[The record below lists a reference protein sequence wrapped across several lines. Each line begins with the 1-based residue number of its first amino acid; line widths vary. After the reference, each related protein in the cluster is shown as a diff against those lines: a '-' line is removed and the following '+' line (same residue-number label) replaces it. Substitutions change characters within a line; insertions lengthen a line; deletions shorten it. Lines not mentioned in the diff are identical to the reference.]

1 MSNIRKTTI
10 SIITPLFKGKLFIK
24 SLLEMIEGCA
34 STALDYAKI
43 EWIVSN
49 DCPEEE
55 IEFNDDP
62 KSFMVTVLNTDVNR
76 GIQGARVRGLEAATG
91 EYVLFLDQDDWISA
105 NWVRSQ
111 LEHIGDAD
119 ACVCSATRDGK
130 KFYDTIQ
137 RSSLDICVTKEY
149 NISDNWGFIPGQ
161 VLIKREA
168 IPELWKNKWLKWN
181 CCDDYFLWL
190 LMFAKGCSFAMNRDV
205 LYDHRSTGSNQ
216 SMNTF
221 EWYKST
227 QELIE
232 ILEEENILSETEMQ
246 QFKMA
251 RQKQMDESFL
261 DKTWCN
267 IKLDLP
273 CVLG

>member
-137 RSSLDICVTKEY
+137 IGRASC
-149 NISDNWGFIPGQ
+149 
-161 VLIKREA
+161 RE
-168 IPELWKNKWLKWN
+168 
-181 CCDDYFLWL
+181 
-190 LMFAKGCSFAMNRDV
+190 RV
-205 LYDHRSTGSNQ
+205 
-216 SMNTF
+216 
-221 EWYKST
+221 
-227 QELIE
+227 
-232 ILEEENILSETEMQ
+232 
-246 QFKMA
+246 
-251 RQKQMDESFL
+251 
-261 DKTWCN
+261 
-267 IKLDLP
+267 
-273 CVLG
+273 